1 MVPPV
6 QLLSK
11 IILLILLI
19 TGCNHR
25 RNAKIIVSASN
36 LTFVNNLAQYKGVAF
51 SGKAFKLH
59 ENNRDTLFTRNYLR
73 GKKNGIWE
81 KFYVSGDIK
90 ERRKY
95 KNGKKSGKYIGYYEG
110 EIKAFEYNF
119 LNGEY
124 NGRHHVWNKDGVVIR
139 ISNYKNGYELGEQK
153 IWDENGEIVS
163 NYIIKNGRRFGLL
176 GKKNCVN
183 ASENIIY

>member
-90 ERRKY
+90 AKFWQKVE
-95 KNGKKSGKYIGYYEG
+95 NPSDMYI
-110 EIKAFEYNF
+110 
-119 LNGEY
+119 
-124 NGRHHVWNKDGVVIR
+124 
-139 ISNYKNGYELGEQK
+139 
-153 IWDENGEIVS
+153 
-163 NYIIKNGRRFGLL
+163 
-176 GKKNCVN
+176 C
-183 ASENIIY
+183 